1 VMFLI
6 STFRPAAVLLVVLAM
21 FSSSS
26 FAQSE
31 SGGAAI
37 VGTVTDQQG
46 AVLPGVTVTARQ
58 TDTAVKRTVVTDGSG
73 RFSFPAMPV
82 GRYEVEV
89 TLSGFSTVRFEN
101 LVLTVGATERLSPSL
116 TLAGVSEVV
125 TVSAV
130 AGLDRMGSATGTSID
145 SRAVAD
151 LPIRGRNFAEFAQ
164 LTPAIVQEGDRAG
177 LVIAGQRSINS
188 NIAIDGADFNDPLQ
202 GNQRGG
208 NETAFFFPQSAVREF
223 QVVRSGAGAEVGRT
237 GGGFV
242 NVVTQSGTNQLRGDA
257 FYFNRNKALTSPDAF
272 DQSLDNR
279 QNQFGG
285 SLGGRLVRNRVFFFT
300 ALEQNLLRVPFV
312 VRFEPQASGVQVPAE
327 LRALEG
333 ETYGTNN
340 PTAFFGRV
348 DAVLSN
354 AHTFSIQPMY
364 TRLTGEN
371 FNFDSPRQTTAATA
385 NFTRRA
391 TSAAVKASL
400 TSVLG
405 SRLLSD
411 VRAQV
416 ATDDRL
422 EDPNSTLAQVTING
436 FGTFGGDSG
445 RPRQFDARRVQFTQ
459 NLTWTP
465 NHHQV
470 RLGVDANFNAFRQR
484 RSGNIQGRYDYT
496 SLANFVAG
504 RISRYRQTVA
514 RFSEE
519 DLTFEGAG
527 QEFAVFVQDAFQ
539 LASNL
544 TLNAGLRWEG
554 QWNPQPDRPNPAFPE
569 TGLIP
574 NDLAMWQPRLGLA
587 WDTSGTGAT
596 VLRVSSGI
604 YASRTPANLFQR
616 VFTDNGLT
624 SLAVDSRVDPSIL
637 SQLSFPNALPLL
649 PDGTITAPQRIFG
662 FDPDFRNPRT
672 IQASATL
679 DQQLG
684 GASQMSV
691 GYVFANAWQLQRRLD
706 RNLFPPTI
714 NQFGMPIY
722 PAGRPDPTIAQLSIN
737 ESTAN
742 SQYHALTASL
752 VHRLSGRV
760 QAQVNYT
767 LASNRDDDSNER
779 NFSQEPALNVFDPG
793 ADWGWSKQ
801 DVRHSFNASTVVD
814 LPRGFLVS
822 AILVSRSG
830 FPFTPVIGSDTQ
842 RDGNDDN
849 DRAIIDGR
857 VVARNSF
864 RQPSFFNLDLRL
876 MKSFGNVGGQR
887 VALFVE
893 AFNVTRASNL
903 NFGNDAISVYGTPAA
918 PVRTAGQP
926 LFAPSTARFGGPRQL
941 QLGLRV
947 NF

>member
-1 VMFLI
+1 MSSIVMFR
-6 STFRPAAVLLVVLAM
+6 SAAVMLLVLAT
-21 FSSSS
+21 FSPAR
-26 FAQSE
+26 AQSE

-37 VGTVTDQQG
+37 GGVVTDQQG
-46 AVLPGVTVTARQ
+46 AVMPGVTVMARH
-58 TDTAVKRTVVTDGSG
+58 TDTSAERTVVTDGAG
-73 RFSFPAMPV
+73 RFTFPAMAV
-82 GRYEVEV
+82 GRYVVEV
-89 TLSGFSTVRFEN
+89 ALSGFSTVRFEN
-101 LVLTVGATERLSPSL
+101 LILTVGATERLSPI
-116 TLAGVSEVV
+116 LAPAAVSEVV
-125 TVSAV
+125 TVSAE
-130 AGLDRMGSATGTSID
+130 AGLDRSSIATGTSID
-145 SRAVAD
+145 ARAVAD

-188 NIAIDGADFNDPLQ
+188 NVAIDGADFNDPLQ

-242 NVVTQSGTNQLRGDA
+242 NVVTQSGTNQMRGDA

-285 SLGGRLVRNRVFFFT
+285 SLGGRVVRNRVFFFT

-312 VRFEPQASGVQVPAE
+312 VRFEPQAAGVQLPAD
-327 LRALEG
+327 LQALEG
-333 ETYGTNN
+333 EKFGTNN

-348 DAVLSN
+348 DAVLSTS
-354 AHTFSIQPMY
+354 HTLNVQPMY

-391 TSAAVKASL
+391 TSGAVKASL

-411 VRAQV
+411 FRAQV

-422 EDPNSTLAQVTING
+422 EDPNSNLAQVTING

-445 RPRQFDARRVQFTQ
+445 RPRQFDATRAQFTQ

-465 NHHQV
+465 NRHQV
-470 RLGVDANFNAFRQR
+470 RLGWDANLNAFSQR
-484 RSGNIQGRYDYT
+484 RSGNIQGRYDFT
-496 SLANFVAG
+496 SLANYLAG
-504 RISRYRQTVA
+504 NISRYRQTVA

-519 DLTFEGAG
+519 DLTFEGTG
-527 QEFAVFVQDAFQ
+527 QELAVFVQDAFE
-539 LASNL
+539 LAPNL

-554 QWNPQPDRPNPAFPE
+554 QWNPQPDSPNAAFPQ

-574 NDLAMWQPRLGLA
+574 NDLAMWQPRLGFT
-587 WDTSGTGAT
+587 WDASGTGAT
-596 VLRVSSGI
+596 IVRVSSGI

-624 SLAVDSRVDPSIL
+624 SLAVDSRVDPRIL

-649 PDGTITAPQRIFG
+649 PNGTITAPQRIFG

-672 IQASATL
+672 LQASATL
-679 DQQLG
+679 DQQIGRATQVSLG
-684 GASQMSV
+684 
-691 GYVFANAWQLQRRLD
+691 YIFANAWQLQRRLD
-706 RNLFPPTI
+706 RNLFAPTI
-714 NQFGMPIY
+714 NAFGMPIY
-722 PAGRPDPTIAQLSIN
+722 PAARPDPTIAQLSIN
-737 ESTAN
+737 ESTAR
-742 SQYHALTASL
+742 SRYHAVAASL

-760 QAQVNYT
+760 QAQANYT
-767 LASNRDDDSNER
+767 LAYNRDDDSNER

-822 AILVSRSG
+822 AILVTRSG
-830 FPFTPVIGSDTQ
+830 FPFTPVIGNDTQ

-864 RQPSFFNLDLRL
+864 RQQSFFNLDLRL
-876 MKSFGNVGGQR
+876 MKSFGNAGGR
-887 VALFVE
+887 RLDLLVE
-893 AFNVTRASNL
+893 AFNVTRASNR
-903 NFGNDAISVYGTPAA
+903 NFGNDAISVYGTPAS
-918 PVRTAGQP
+918 PVLTAGQP

>member
-1 VMFLI
+1 MRV
-6 STFRPAAVLLVVLAM
+6 SDAAFHAGLVVALVLAT
-21 FSSSS
+21 FAPVH
-26 FAQSE
+26 AQSE
-31 SGGAAI
+31 SGSAAI
-37 VGTVTDQQG
+37 FGTVTDQQG
-46 AVLPGVTVTARQ
+46 AVMPGVTVTARQ
-58 TDTAVKRTVVTDGSG
+58 ADTAVERIVVTDGSG
-73 RFSFPAMPV
+73 RFNFPAMAV
-82 GRYEVEV
+82 GRYIVEV
-89 TLSGFSTVRFEN
+89 ALEGFATVRFEN
-101 LVLTVGATERLSPSL
+101 IVLTVGATERLSPMLSP
-116 TLAGVSEVV
+116 AAVSEVV
-125 TVSAV
+125 TVSATV
-130 AGLDRMGSATGTSID
+130 GIDRSGTAAGTSID
-145 SRAVAD
+145 ARAITN

-164 LTPAIVQEGDRAG
+164 LTPTIVQESDRAG

-188 NIAIDGADFNDPLQ
+188 NVAIDGADFNDPLQ

-237 GGGFV
+237 GAGFV
-242 NVVTQSGTNQLRGDA
+242 NVVTQSGTNQMRGDA

-312 VRFEPQASGVQVPAE
+312 VRFEPQAAGVEVPAE

-333 ETYGTNN
+333 EKYGTNN

-348 DAVLSN
+348 DAVLSS
-354 AHTFSIQPMY
+354 AHTLNIQPMY

-391 TSAAVKASL
+391 SSVAVKASL
-400 TSVLG
+400 TSVLS

-411 VRAQV
+411 LRAQV

-422 EDPNSTLAQVTING
+422 EDPNSNLAQVTING

-445 RPRQFDARRVQFTQ
+445 RPRLFDARRVQFTQ
-459 NLTWTP
+459 NLTFTA
-465 NHHQV
+465 NRHQV
-470 RLGVDANFNAFRQR
+470 RFGWDANVNTFRQR
-484 RSGNIQGRYDYT
+484 RSGNIQGRYDFT
-496 SLANFVAG
+496 SLANYVAG
-504 RISRYRQTVA
+504 NISRYRQTVA

-519 DLTFEGAG
+519 ELTFEGTG
-527 QEFAVFVQDAFQ
+527 QELAVFVQDAIE
-539 LASNL
+539 LAPNL

-554 QWNPQPDRPNPAFPE
+554 QWNPQPTRPNPAFPE
-569 TGLIP
+569 TALIP
-574 NDLAMWQPRLGLA
+574 NDLAMWQPRLGFT
-587 WDTSGTGAT
+587 WDASGTGAT
-596 VLRVSSGI
+596 IVRVSSGV

-616 VFTDNGLT
+616 VFTDNGLS
-624 SLAVDSRVDPSIL
+624 SLAVDSRVDPGIL
-637 SQLSFPNALPLL
+637 SQLEFPNALPLL
-649 PDGTITAPQRIFG
+649 PEGTITAPQRIFG

-672 IQASATL
+672 FQAAATVE
-679 DQQLG
+679 QQVG
-684 GASQMSV
+684 RATQASV

-714 NQFGMPIY
+714 DEFGMPIY
-722 PAGRPDPTIAQLSIN
+722 PDARPDPSIAQLSIN
-737 ESTAN
+737 ESAARAR
-742 SQYHALTASL
+742 YHALTASL
-752 VHRLSGRV
+752 VQRLSGRV
-760 QAQVNYT
+760 QAQAHYT
-767 LASNRDDDSNER
+767 LAYNKDNDSNER
-779 NFSQEPALNVFDPG
+779 NFSQEPALNVFDPD
-793 ADWGWSKQ
+793 AEWSWSKQ
-801 DVRHSFNASTVVD
+801 DIRHSFNASTVVD
-814 LPRGFLVS
+814 LPGRFLVS
-822 AILVSRSG
+822 AILVTRSG
-830 FPFTPVIGSDTQ
+830 FPFTPVIGSDVQ
-842 RDGNDDN
+842 RDGNDEN

-876 MKSFGNVGGQR
+876 MKSFGTISGR
-887 VALFVE
+887 RLDLLVE
-893 AFNVTRASNL
+893 AFNVTRASNR
-903 NFGNDAISVYGTPAA
+903 NFGNDAISVYGTPSS
-918 PVRTAGQP
+918 PVLTAGQA